1 MPVPIGG
8 AHGRIAEHGSI
19 VSEWAPMVPLFI
31 RPNPLLWVNS
41 MSARYRI
48 TVSGPQSAVLVHA
61 VEELGSYELVA
72 SSANQSTI
80 LATVMDE
87 SALHGVL
94 HRLQTLRVDL
104 LEVVRVD
111 RHR

>member
-1 MPVPIGG
+1 
-8 AHGRIAEHGSI
+8 
-19 VSEWAPMVPLFI
+19 
-31 RPNPLLWVNS
+31 

-48 TVSGPQSAVLVHA
+48 TVSGPHAAVVREA
-61 VEELGSYELVA
+61 VDELGSFELV
-72 SSANQSTI
+72 SSAPDRSTI
-80 LATVMDE
+80 VGTVLDE

-111 RHR
+111 GPS